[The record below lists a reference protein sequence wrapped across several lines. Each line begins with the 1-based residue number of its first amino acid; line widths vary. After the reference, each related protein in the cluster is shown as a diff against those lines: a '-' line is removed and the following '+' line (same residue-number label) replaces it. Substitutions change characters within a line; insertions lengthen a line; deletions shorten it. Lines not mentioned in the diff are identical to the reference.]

1 MLSYHGVFRFCTN
14 FEDVK
19 RACHEFARIGKCSYQ
34 EKHGKCNYSHDSDV
48 IAKFKEA
55 ETLGPDIIRK
65 SARVMD
71 SRGPVKRGNVHVTY
85 NLDTKAPRQAFGHL
99 SGSMRLVGRSVPEG
113 ATLDV

>member
-14 FEDVK
+14 FEGGK
-19 RACHEFARIGKCSYQ
+19 RACHEFARTGKCSYQ

-48 IAKFKEA
+48 IAKFKAA

-71 SRGPVKRGNVHVTY
+71 SRAPAKRGRLHVTY
-85 NLDTKAPRQAFGHL
+85 NPGHKGTSPGIRAPFGKHASRRTQRSGRRDT
-99 SGSMRLVGRSVPEG
+99 
-113 ATLDV
+113 